1 MNQNSTSVPLKRST
15 NRRFSDLFRRYR
27 NGTLVQNGLIATYL
41 IQKKGF
47 SNLFVDRM
55 FSMVAFR
62 ISMLIISL
70 KDDFLK
76 RSVFVRFDKLN
87 LDTWG

>member
-15 NRRFSDLFRRYR
+15 TRRFSDLFRRYR
-27 NGTLVQNGLIATYL
+27 NGALVQNGLIATYL

-76 RSVFVRFDKLN
+76 RTVFVRFDKLN

>member
-1 MNQNSTSVPLKRST
+1 MNQSSTSVPLKRST
-15 NRRFSDLFRRYR
+15 NRRFSDLFRRHR

-76 RSVFVRFDKLN
+76 RTVFVRFDKLN

>member
-1 MNQNSTSVPLKRST
+1 MNQNSTSAPLKRST

-27 NGTLVQNGLIATYL
+27 NGALVQNGLIATYL

-76 RSVFVRFDKLN
+76 RTVFVRFDKLN

>member
-1 MNQNSTSVPLKRST
+1 M
-15 NRRFSDLFRRYR
+15 RYR

-87 LDTWG
+87 LDTWR